1 MELHL
6 NTYGSALRKK
16 DDMFEIFVD
25 DKKLKITPQKLSS
38 IVISN
43 AVQISS
49 DAIQLAMEHNIDVVM
64 LDQYGNP
71 YARVWFPR
79 IGSTVLIRR
88 RQLEML
94 SDAFGLDFIKRWIC
108 IKIMH
113 QYKFIKMLFSKRD
126 WITEKHRQKLDLM
139 RKYAITMFN
148 SEGSLEDLGSTIM
161 GLEGSA
167 SRIYFGLLSNMLPEQ
182 WTFQGR
188 SSRPAHDAFNA
199 FLNYAYGI
207 LYSKTERAL
216 VIAGLDPYIGLL
228 HRDNYN
234 KKSFVFDFIEAYR
247 ILADEPVF
255 YIFSRGKCKPEY
267 FENVYNGVCLS
278 TSGKKFFAP
287 YFLESLDQIERYRNK
302 NRKKLDRIQS
312 DAHAFANFLIG
323 KHDHYLEASTSRK
336 FENFLNPRLSLED
349 VEVDTC

>member
-25 DKKLKITPQKLSS
+25 EKKMKISPLKISS

-94 SDAFGLDFIKRWIC
+94 SDAVGLDFIKRWIC
-108 IKIMH
+108 IKIMN
-113 QYKFIKMLFSKRD
+113 QYRFVKMLFSKRD
-126 WITEKHRQKLDLM
+126 WVTQEQKQKLELL
-139 RKYAITMFN
+139 RKYAISIFTA
-148 SEGSLEDLGSTIM
+148 EGSLEELSPSFM

-167 SRIYFGLLSNMLPEQ
+167 SRIYFGLISMMLPEQ
-182 WTFQGR
+182 YRFAGR
-188 SSRPAHDAFNA
+188 SSRPAKDAFNA

-228 HRDNYN
+228 HSDNYN

-247 ILADEPVF
+247 TLADEPVF
-255 YIFSRGKCKPEY
+255 YIFTRGKCKPEY
-267 FENVYNGVCLS
+267 LEDIYKGVSLS
-278 TSGKKFFAP
+278 TEGKKFFAP
-287 YFLESLDQIERYRNK
+287 YILEYLDQIIRYRNK
-302 NRKKLDRIQS
+302 NRKKIDMIQT
-312 DAHAFANFLIG
+312 DAHSFANFLIG
-323 KHDHYLEASTSRK
+323 KKENYLESSIARK
-336 FENFLNPRLSLED
+336 FENFINPKSDFADEED
-349 VEVDTC
+349 